1 MDERIVGG
9 IACVLAAVPAIV
21 LGLRFRAGRNL
32 ETIAGYQADR
42 IRDKDGF
49 GRFMGFWML
58 VIAALVVGLG
68 AAIALLPPQWAH
80 WTALGFVAALQ
91 LPILR
96 IVLGA
101 PTFYRK

>member
-9 IACVLAAVPAIV
+9 LVCAVTAIPIFV
-21 LGLRFRAGRNL
+21 LGLRYRAGRNL
-32 ETIAGYQADR
+32 ETIAGYR
-42 IRDKDGF
+42 PEMVRDKEGF

-68 AAIALLPPQWAH
+68 AGIALLPERHAPWL
-80 WTALGFVAALQ
+80 ALGMVAAIQ
-91 LPILR
+91 VPVLR

-101 PTFYRK
+101 SKFQRK